1 MILYS
6 FCPNLGRVI
15 GVDMRLS
22 VLIVGG
28 LLRGAGVTN
37 DLSGIA
43 LLAVEAAVAIVA
55 GAGVQLA
62 LGAQHFVVQVVAL
75 EVADHSTI

>member
-6 FCPNLGRVI
+6 FCPNLGRVT
-15 GVDMRLS
+15 GVGTRLS

-37 DLSGIA
+37 DLSGIV
-43 LLAVEAAVAIVA
+43 LLAVGAAVRAF
-55 GAGVQLA
+55 A
-62 LGAQHFVVQVVAL
+62 L
-75 EVADHSTI
+75 D